1 MEKRIYQEDV
11 FTSETFQTTL
21 TLNCMM
27 QEILSNK
34 IENNIIQ

>member
-1 MEKRIYQEDV
+1 MEKRIYHEV
-11 FTSETFQTTL
+11 ALTSRTFQTAL